1 MSDKTQLYEC
11 LITQFSIKS
20 AWRLIRHKQATMPW
34 FRRYFLVKKEL
45 IRGLIPTLYQ
55 KKTEE
60 RYGFIRGTH
69 YTDILFRIA
78 RFTVPTLF
86 LLSPITQECSLVRL
100 PMMPLTFRFYIW
112 SGECLYYLCQQT
124 NKDYSRVGMV

>member
-1 MSDKTQLYEC
+1 VSYKTQLYEC

-86 LLSPITQECSLVRL
+86 SPL
-100 PMMPLTFRFYIW
+100 PNHTGMLACPPTNDAFNFQILHMEWRMPL
-112 SGECLYYLCQQT
+112 LPVPA
-124 NKDYSRVGMV
+124 NKQRL